1 PTSLISSRSLH
12 DALPILKTEIVCHV
26 FFAPAEEVSLYA
38 LLLKA
43 VSFLKFTAFNAT
55 LLLEKQTVCV
65 QHYTTMKGWSID
77 YPTATIAPSNTSWCG
92 AQLTQLQRGALNTK
106 KSFSYVTNRFFKS
119 LMKLGKTKPLS
130 TENTPQ
136 LILSS

>member
-1 PTSLISSRSLH
+1 RSKRDWSS
-12 DALPILKTEIVCHV
+12 DVCSSDL
-26 FFAPAEEVSLYA
+26 EEVSLYA

-65 QHYTTMKGWSID
+65 QHYTTLKGWSID
-77 YPTATIAPSNTSWCG
+77 FPTATIAPSNTSWCR
-92 AQLTQLQRGALNTK
+92 AQLSQVNGRALNNK
-106 KSFSYVTNRFFKS
+106 RSFSFVTIRFFKS